1 MAFRPDCCRP
11 CKIFAKIGH
20 CARPPPSSDRNR
32 CFPMWR
38 PSAILN
44 LKVYEWVI
52 ADFFR
57 IALLCFSL
65 QNFVKIWWHF
75 TNVAIGRFQDG
86 GIVQYHLGFS
96 KFWTFSHLT
105 VITVRFCISLYNFQ
119 VDWFSSF
126 RASLTDRQTDGQT
139 DEWMDGW
146 TSPSLKPPFYSVGR
160 ELSNW

>member
-1 MAFRPDCCRP
+1 
-11 CKIFAKIGH
+11 
-20 CARPPPSSDRNR
+20 
-32 CFPMWR
+32 
-38 PSAILN
+38 
-44 LKVYEWVI
+44 
-52 ADFFR
+52 
-57 IALLCFSL
+57 
-65 QNFVKIWWHF
+65 
-75 TNVAIGRFQDG
+75 
-86 GIVQYHLGFS
+86 
-96 KFWTFSHLT
+96 LT